1 MKYLLERK
9 IPIFITNLKMAD
21 QKQRN
26 HLTLEV
32 KNSLSNKNF
41 KGKKKKARETL

>member
-9 IPIFITNLKMAD
+9 IPIIITNLKMAD

-32 KNSLSNKNF
+32 KNFIVQQKLQRP
-41 KGKKKKARETL
+41 KKARETL